1 VSSVALNVIVSFPI
15 LGAWLAM
22 RGTRYLSLRR
32 ERREQ
37 AEWERVRAG
46 LSALD
51 ADLDRAWADAW
62 AKERER
68 VRRYR

>member
-1 VSSVALNVIVSFPI
+1 MSSVALNVIVSAPI

-32 ERREQ
+32 GRREQ

-51 ADLDRAWADAW
+51 ADLDRAWAN
-62 AKERER
+62 EREQ

>member
-1 VSSVALNVIVSFPI
+1 MSSVALNVIVSAPI
-15 LGAWLAM
+15 LGAWLALH
-22 RGTRYLSLRR
+22 GTRYLSRQR
-32 ERREQ
+32 VRREQ

-51 ADLDRAWADAW
+51 ADLDRAWA
-62 AKERER
+62 KEREQ

>member
-1 VSSVALNVIVSFPI
+1 MSSVALNVIVSSPI

-32 ERREQ
+32 GRRGRREQ

-51 ADLDRAWADAW
+51 ADLDRAWA
-62 AKERER
+62 KERER